1 MTSKKMPLIPLR
13 GLTVFPNMI
22 IHFDVGRDKSLKAIE
37 AAMLGEEKLIL
48 VTQKET
54 KLDDPEV
61 KDLYEIGTVVQVKQI
76 AKLKPPVLKVLVE
89 GESRARVLTVHDEGH
104 MEAEIELIEEQ
115 EVVDTP
121 EVEALMRTIG
131 ELFEEYA
138 KLNTKLST
146 DMVYG
151 ILGGNEPMEIVDL
164 IIANMSLEVVKK
176 QEILECLDPVER
188 MYLVIQALEKEVEV
202 LTLQKDIYNKVKK
215 NIDQTQ
221 KEYFLREQLKVI
233 QEELGE
239 KDGIKGEIE
248 QYKERMKK
256 MALTDEAKEKLEK
269 EIARLLKVPSAS
281 PESSVIRTYIET
293 MLELP
298 WNHVTP
304 ECLDIKRAQKILERD
319 HYGLEKVKER
329 ILESLAVRKL
339 AKQDV
344 APIICLVGPPGVGKT
359 SIAKSIAEATGRSYV
374 RISLGGVRDE
384 SEIRGHRRTYVGAMP
399 GRFISALTQ
408 AKSSNP
414 VMLLDEIDKM
424 MGDFRG
430 DPAAALL
437 EVLDPGQNQSFRD
450 HYLEVPVDLSKVMFI
465 TTANTLSTIPKPLLD
480 RIEIIEVNSYTALE
494 KLEIA
499 KRYLVPKQLEKHGLS
514 KQQFKITGS
523 SLTYLIE
530 NYTRE
535 AGVRNLERQ
544 IGTLCRK
551 VARTLLEDEVAS
563 KNLTVTQIQQY
574 LGAPRFTHILKN
586 QSPQIGVVRGLAW
599 TSVGGDTLSIEVN
612 TMKGKG
618 NLELTGNMGNVM
630 KESARA
636 AMSYIRS
643 KATVLGIDENFYK
656 DMDLHIHIPEGAVPK
671 DGPSAG
677 ITMATAMISGL
688 TQRSVRAD
696 IAMTGEITIRG
707 RVLPIG
713 GLKEKILAA
722 KRAGIFE
729 VIVPKDNKKNIEEL
743 DASTLENVTVIFAE
757 TMDDV
762 LAHVFAQN

>member
-1 MTSKKMPLIPLR
+1 MNPKKIPLIPLR

-37 AAMLGEEKLIL
+37 AAMLEDEKIVL

-54 KLDDPEV
+54 RQDEPRIE
-61 KDLYEIGTVVQVKQI
+61 DLYGVGTIVHIKQI
-76 AKLKPPVLKVLVE
+76 VKLKPPLIKVLVE
-89 GESRARVLTVHDEGH
+89 GETRAKIIEVQESQY
-104 MEAEIELIEEQ
+104 MEALIEEIQ
-115 EVVDTP
+115 EE
-121 EVEALMRTIG
+121 EVEQSPQIEALMRTIG
-131 ELFEEYA
+131 ELFEKYA
-138 KLNTKLST
+138 KLNTKLSM

-151 ILGGNEPMEIVDL
+151 ILGGESPVEIVDL
-164 IIANMSLEVVKK
+164 IVANMPLEVKKK
-176 QEILECLDPVER
+176 QVILECTGIAQR
-188 MYLVIQALEKEVEV
+188 MYHVIEVLEKEIEV
-202 LTLQKDIYNKVKK
+202 LTLQKDIYSKVKE
-215 NIDQTQ
+215 NIDKTQ

-239 KDGIKGEIE
+239 KDGI
-248 QYKERMKK
+248 QADVDHYKKRMEKIV
-256 MALTDEAKEKLEK
+256 LTKEAHEKLEK
-269 EIARLLKVPSAS
+269 ELSRLLKIPTAS

-293 MLELP
+293 MLDLP
-298 WNHVTP
+298 WGAVTK
-304 ECLDIKRAQKILERD
+304 ENVDIKKAKKLLDRD

-329 ILESLAVRKL
+329 ILESLAVRKFTP
-339 AKQDV
+339 QTG
-344 APIICLVGPPGVGKT
+344 APIVCLVGPPGVGKT
-359 SIAKSIAEATGRSYV
+359 SIAKSIAEATGREYV

-384 SEIRGHRRTYVGAMP
+384 SEIRGHRKTYVGAMP
-399 GRFISALTQ
+399 GRFITALTQ
-408 AKSSNP
+408 AKTSNP

-437 EVLDPGQNQSFRD
+437 EILDPAQNQSFRD
-450 HYLEVPVDLSKVMFI
+450 HYLEVPVDLSQVMFV

-480 RIEIIEVNSYTALE
+480 RMEMIEVNSYTALE

-499 KRYLVPKQLEKHGLS
+499 RKYLVPKQLAKHGLT
-514 KQQFKITGS
+514 KQQFKIAPTT
-523 SLTYLIE
+523 LTYLIE

-535 AGVRNLERQ
+535 AGVRGLERQ
-544 IGTLCRK
+544 IATLCRK
-551 VARTLLEDEVAS
+551 VARTLLEQEKETQTLSV
-563 KNLTVTQIQQY
+563 LQIQKY
-574 LGAPRFTHILKN
+574 LGAPIYSHLAIN
-586 QSPQIGVVRGLAW
+586 QTPQVGVVRGLAW

-630 KESARA
+630 KESAKA

-643 KATVLGIDENFYK
+643 KVDELGIDEAFYK
-656 DMDLHIHIPEGAVPK
+656 DTDLHIHIPEGAVPK

-688 TQRSVRAD
+688 TQKYVRHD

-707 RVLPIG
+707 RVLAIG

-729 VIVPKDNKKNIEEL
+729 VIVPNDNRKNIEEL

-762 LAHVFAQN
+762 LRYVFVES

>member
-1 MTSKKMPLIPLR
+1 MTQKKMPLIPLR

-37 AAMLGEEKLIL
+37 AAMLGDEKLIL

-54 KLDDPEV
+54 KLDDPEI
-61 KDLYEIGTVVQVKQI
+61 KDLYEVGTVVHVKQI
-76 AKLKPPVLKVLVE
+76 AKLKPPVIKVLVE
-89 GESRARVLTVHDEGH
+89 GEARAKILEVHDNEH

-115 EVVDTP
+115 EVEDTA

-131 ELFEEYA
+131 ELFEQYA
-138 KLNTKLST
+138 KLNTKLSME
-146 DMVYG
+146 MVYG
-151 ILGGNEPMEIVDL
+151 ILGGNAPMEIVDL
-164 IIANMSLEVVKK
+164 IIANMSLDVTKK
-176 QEILECLDPVER
+176 QEILECLEPVAR
-188 MYLVIQALEKEVEV
+188 MYLVIESLEKEVEV
-202 LTLQKDIYNKVKK
+202 LTLQKDIYTKVKK

-239 KDGIKGEIE
+239 KDGIKGEIDN
-248 QYKERMKK
+248 YKKRMTQ
-256 MALTDEAKEKLEK
+256 MALTDEAHEKLEK
-269 EIARLLKVPSAS
+269 EIARLLKVSSAS
-281 PESSVIRTYIET
+281 PESGVIRTYIET

-298 WNHVTP
+298 WNHVTA
-304 ECLDIKRAQKILERD
+304 ENLEIKRAQKILERD

-339 AKQDV
+339 AKQEV

-408 AKSSNP
+408 AKASNP

-437 EVLDPGQNQSFRD
+437 EVLDPGQNHSFRD
-450 HYLEVPVDLSKVMFI
+450 HYLEVPVDLSNVMFI

-499 KRYLVPKQLEKHGLS
+499 KKYLLPKQLEKHGLT
-514 KQQFKITGS
+514 KQQFKITGP
-523 SLTYLIE
+523 SLAYLIE

-535 AGVRNLERQ
+535 AGVRDLERQ

-551 VARTLLEDEVAS
+551 VARTLLEDEVGS
-563 KNLTVTQIQQY
+563 KNLTIAQINQY

-586 QSPQIGVVRGLAW
+586 QTPQIGVVRGLAW

-618 NLELTGNMGNVM
+618 SLELTGNMGNVM

-643 KATVLGIDENFYK
+643 KATEFGIDEAFYK

-688 TQRSVRAD
+688 TQKPVRAD

-762 LAHVFAQN
+762 LQHVFAQN